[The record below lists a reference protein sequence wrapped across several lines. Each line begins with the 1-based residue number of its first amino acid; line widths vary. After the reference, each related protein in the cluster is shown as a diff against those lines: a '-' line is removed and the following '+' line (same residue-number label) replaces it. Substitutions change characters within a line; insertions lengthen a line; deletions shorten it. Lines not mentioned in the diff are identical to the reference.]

1 MLYVIKVNIILALLC
16 LLFQVV
22 MHRDTFFGVRRAMLW
37 GIYLTAFLLPLCD
50 VQSLMQ
56 GDATTMQLAADYAT
70 YVLPTLDDTATRVA
84 AMSVQQEEPGCGMWF
99 VGMIVLWGIIYLVP
113 VAWMTLKFLWQIV
126 YMIYLRCTCKRE
138 GAFFRYPRPCSP
150 FSFGPWIFLHPDGMD
165 EQTMREVLIH
175 EQTHVRQ
182 WHTADILFSQLV
194 CILFWWNP
202 AAWIMRR
209 EVRMNLE
216 FIADKAVSDALS
228 PSPGEEL
235 GMSLALKAYQYRL
248 LGFTTQKNVA
258 TIANNFNVLPLKRRI
273 KMMNLRRT
281 RRTEMVKYILFVPI
295 AAALLLLSNVDALA
309 RTIADEASTV
319 GRIYLLNGRL
329 SSESEINQ
337 HKDIVKVR
345 ALDLNE
351 AQEKY
356 GQRGLE
362 EGVVEYY
369 TRDALTSDDKIY
381 TEVEQM
387 PNFPGGDQIL
397 YKWLA
402 EHIKY
407 PAVAQEAG
415 IQGQT
420 FVSFVVEKDGS
431 ISEVSAH
438 RTADQNSGHMLAK
451 FFKTTKRTQPSQK
464 IENGEVYLD
473 KEVMRVVSSM
483 PRWKPGLQDGKLL
496 RVRYILPVTFRLQ

>member
-1 MLYVIKVNIILALLC
+1 
-16 LLFQVV
+16 
-22 MHRDTFFGVRRAMLW
+22 
-37 GIYLTAFLLPLCD
+37 
-50 VQSLMQ
+50 
-56 GDATTMQLAADYAT
+56 
-70 YVLPTLDDTATRVA
+70 
-84 AMSVQQEEPGCGMWF
+84 
-99 VGMIVLWGIIYLVP
+99 
-113 VAWMTLKFLWQIV
+113 
-126 YMIYLRCTCKRE
+126 
-138 GAFFRYPRPCSP
+138 
-150 FSFGPWIFLHPDGMD
+150 
-165 EQTMREVLIH
+165 
-175 EQTHVRQ
+175 
-182 WHTADILFSQLV
+182 
-194 CILFWWNP
+194 
-202 AAWIMRR
+202 
-209 EVRMNLE
+209 
-216 FIADKAVSDALS
+216 
-228 PSPGEEL
+228 
-235 GMSLALKAYQYRL
+235 
-248 LGFTTQKNVA
+248 
-258 TIANNFNVLPLKRRI
+258 
-273 KMMNLRRT
+273 MMNLRRT

-337 HKDIVKVR
+337 HKDIIKVR